1 MKFADHH
8 IGNWSGQNIFN
19 FLSIRKGLLER
30 EKPLD
35 FGEAYAVILEIA
47 LESDKN
53 PKLKKLHDA
62 LKKLEQSAA
71 SCDENRVEM
80 IRTLT
85 TADEVLRKLDA
96 KCQELTEPKK

>member
-35 FGEAYAVILEIA
+35 FGEAYALILEIA
-47 LESDKN
+47 L
-53 PKLKKLHDA
+53 
-62 LKKLEQSAA
+62 
-71 SCDENRVEM
+71 
-80 IRTLT
+80 
-85 TADEVLRKLDA
+85 
-96 KCQELTEPKK
+96 